1 MKKSSFKR
9 SLAMFLAIL
18 MLVTSFPIMAF
29 ATNESG
35 IKPPDKKTEGQPF
48 VENDPSDIYRIPCMV
63 TLDNGTIV
71 AAADARWGSGMDG
84 GGNDTIVSRSTDNGL
99 NWEYTMVNYYPDNG
113 NEFNKASTSVCDTE
127 LVTDGTNV
135 YMLTTFFPAGYALNV
150 NSANNQVKSG
160 TTAFDDY
167 GRVKL
172 AQGTSSS
179 YDYYL
184 GEFDAEG
191 PTGRAPIM
199 NNNGTATGY
208 YADHDY
214 YIYNGTTKTGGNLFY
229 SDGEYQ
235 TVKINFLLFRKSS
248 DGGKTWS
255 DFIPVPAKR
264 AGEAFYGVGPGRGV
278 YDEAHHRLIFSTYTW
293 DGDQTSQRSSFIYT
307 DDFGKTWTRPDSDFP
322 PIASVA
328 SVLGRWT
335 SENAIVQLDDDTIRC
350 FARNGWK
357 RMVYCDATWDGT
369 KYNWSTYKDLYLQI
383 NGTPGKLDV
392 GNNSGCM
399 LSVLKYS
406 EKLQYNG
413 NYYDAIFISTPRDER
428 AGGVIYTILMDDDHN
443 IVNIDSSKHE
453 NDKQIMHTI
462 TTSGVYFGYS
472 CLTELKD
479 GRLGLLY
486 EINSAN
492 DLRYE
497 AFDATKVSGCRLP
510 DYVGKTYYVD
520 LNKGDLRTFNVD
532 TDQITMYDTDDPTNT
547 NPDYLS
553 TAFKTR
559 KGADIQLGDSTSEN
573 GYTGVTINAKN
584 ALYDFTKNADGT
596 WNLYSQ
602 GVNLTVVEPGL
613 PSSATKGTLRI
624 VKDGDYFQFIAG
636 GTKALYYWRSGSKI
650 NQFDQTTAFG
660 LNGDGYVSTGAGD
673 QAGCR
678 FDIFRPMTVDETASS
693 AEVSGYVKIKSLDE
707 LVSGHQY
714 LIGCQADNGYYLVYP
729 SMSTTNTYSH
739 SAQVRGENNTGFF
752 MSVNAQLKGS
762 TTIVAGKDTYI
773 INVADFANEILGV
786 VEYDPVIYTHGGTP
800 SEEMSHT
807 EVGQFIA
814 DGTWE
819 GEKQTNFSI
828 RPQALGE
835 YKIVS
840 IKALSAPDSNG
851 NLNAIEGADITF
863 DYDEGKNEGI
873 LHGNLPL
880 CDTKDYTSYKK
891 GEYVTLKTVVMDSEG
906 NAYTQTDR
914 FYVAS
919 NPVAGHVVL
928 AVANNSGNKGANAMT
943 YLLANNSYGNTEA
956 TASDFGVGYRH
967 NAKRMY
973 SKYFNGGNTNN
984 TSDPIQYGENSDW
997 NYTGYLQNL
1006 ATETVK
1012 IAGVADRNPK
1022 GKEGVTDRCVNYGT
1036 DDNSDPSAS
1045 AVPVA
1050 YYYYDVSSLNNE
1062 GIIVNK
1068 QDVNTD
1074 SSVQSEFSIQLSRMA
1089 ANVSGQGSGF
1099 NNSILIDYG
1108 EVTET
1113 RGLWPNKHTYHKFY
1127 KDSSVKQLSAS
1138 GGATL
1143 TSINGPFGV
1152 SNASSPKS
1160 YTYQDFTTQ
1169 QNTIDVQC
1177 QVTSMAKNS
1186 VASLKGIIVYTEM
1199 YQAGSYSP
1207 RLNMNLP
1214 FEILIC
1220 NKQEQRTAY
1229 KNTVST
1235 VLKST
1240 GFTTTTWKKY
1250 VDSVLAYEEY
1260 LNNYT
1265 LRTPDEKVEGGKSL
1279 NEKLGTIGNT
1289 DYNYEH
1295 MVKSAKFDDLK
1306 AEIDKN
1312 QNTYDTGIVISSG
1325 VNYTPSSYTKF
1336 VTAYENANNLYV
1348 KSGEDLEVFKKTPM
1362 AQLYDLNDP
1371 KDLETVKKTYFGD
1384 GIRSETPGYD
1394 PDKGIHADDT
1404 PGSADRLPVQVAIE
1418 DNTKALQDMQPVL
1431 AADDSAYVAVKEL
1444 YNRIDKTAYK
1454 DDGAFINETFT
1465 TYDNP
1470 TGYGDDNTTETN
1482 RRIYLEYNN
1491 TIYVDVP
1498 ASAQGEGLESPIE
1511 FATKQALERMNVG
1524 KDANQSENENE
1535 NQVKKYS
1542 VTFNV
1547 NGVTTPIE
1555 NVTGLHNYGEVVNL
1569 PLTGAYFNPET
1580 QVAKCTATSVRD
1592 GNTISTTI
1600 NVEDY
1605 AEKGYVVPVL
1615 IQNDII
1621 FNLTVTDKAPENQ
1634 VTVVDYYGTVLGVLT
1649 GTEVKVEGNRVTV
1662 GDKTVTAKISPRF
1675 EFIGWS
1681 LPDDTYPI
1689 TESMVIAQYGKYIK
1703 LGSIFNVSGNDNA
1716 TINGEKTF
1724 STDLLN
1730 IELDFKSETA
1740 KYWTRTT
1747 VDEQGKEVGEETLA
1761 SYENNFINFSSGEN
1775 INYKAYDSIDALP
1788 ADIRTQVE
1796 SNIPAVHGVGY
1807 TANGKF
1813 TLSVDYSVPIDKIK
1827 DKDGNDTDEFVVE
1840 VLDAGIIFSNSN
1852 PDDLYKGSAGT
1863 TTYAAPRIAH
1873 WSTIPGAEKQSGTF
1887 TMSKSKGIDGA
1898 YMRAYVSYTSKYSGS
1913 DIPYVA
1919 YSETVYKC
1927 EMQADGSYKVTA
1939 VN

>member
-35 IKPPDKKTEGQPF
+35 IKPPDKKTDGQPF

-150 NSANNQVKSG
+150 KSANNQVKSG

-293 DGDQTSQRSSFIYT
+293 NGDQTSQRSSFIYT

-322 PIASVA
+322 SIASAA
-328 SVLGRWT
+328 SVFGRWT
-335 SENAIVQLDDDTIRC
+335 SENAIVQLDKDTIRC

-453 NDKQIMHTI
+453 NDKQIMHTV

-486 EINSAN
+486 EINGAN

-497 AFDATKVSGCRLP
+497 AFDTTKVSGCRLP

-773 INVADFANEILGV
+773 INVSDFANEILGV
-786 VEYDPVIYTHGGTP
+786 VEYDPVIYTLGGTP
-800 SEEMSHT
+800 SDEMRHT
-807 EVGQFIA
+807 QVGQFIA
-814 DGTWE
+814 DGKWE

-880 CDTKDYTSYKK
+880 SDTSDYTSYKK

-906 NAYTQTDR
+906 NSYTQTDR
-914 FYVAS
+914 LYVAS
-919 NPVAGHVVL
+919 NPVAGHL
-928 AVANNSGNKGANAMT
+928 AAAESLTATSWGKKSNTNLFT
-943 YLLANNSYGNTEA
+943 YVLANNSYGNTL
-956 TASDFGVGYRH
+956 ASGDSFGSGYKY
-967 NAKRMY
+967 NVKSMY
-973 SKYFNGGNTNN
+973 SKYFNDGNTKNNSNPVMYGGGNWSINDFEQNVDTGFKKAGALNIANSATYSKATTLSTNVS
-984 TSDPIQYGENSDW
+984 SDATPI
-997 NYTGYLQNL
+997 
-1006 ATETVK
+1006 
-1012 IAGVADRNPK
+1012 
-1022 GKEGVTDRCVNYGT
+1022 
-1036 DDNSDPSAS
+1036 
-1045 AVPVA
+1045 A
-1050 YYYYDVSSLNNE
+1050 YYYYDVSTPENE
-1062 GIIVNK
+1062 GIEDAKLVVNA
-1068 QDVNTD
+1068 DNSV
-1074 SSVQSEFSIQLSRMA
+1074 SSTFSLKFSRMA
-1089 ANVSGQGSGF
+1089 AAVNGSG
-1099 NNSILIDYG
+1099 SGWKGTTTIDYG
-1108 EVTET
+1108 NGT
-1113 RGLWPNKHTYHKFY
+1113 GHNNSTYN
-1127 KDSSVKQLSAS
+1127 KDSVIKQLSAS

-1143 TSINGPFGV
+1143 TQVDWQFGGKGTDYAFNSSADNATASKAQQKTATVNCSI
-1152 SNASSPKS
+1152 SALASGG
-1160 YTYQDFTTQ
+1160 T
-1169 QNTIDVQC
+1169 
-1177 QVTSMAKNS
+1177 
-1186 VASLKGIIVYTEM
+1186 ASLKGLLTYAEVALATTVGKGTTRTCI
-1199 YQAGSYSP
+1199 
-1207 RLNMNLP
+1207 NLP
-1214 FEILIC
+1214 FEVLFC
-1220 NKQEQRTAY
+1220 NKQNERAAY
-1229 KNTVST
+1229 ENTVST

-1362 AQLYDLNDP
+1362 AQLYNLDENDP
-1371 KDLETVKKTYFGD
+1371 NNDLDTVKKTYFGD
-1384 GIRSETPGYD
+1384 GIRNETPGYD

-1404 PGSADRLPVQVAIE
+1404 PGSTDRLPVQVAIE
-1418 DNTKALQDMQPVL
+1418 DNTKALQDMQLVL